1 MTISVR
7 DRKLLWGRS
16 GNRCAF
22 TDCRR
27 LLTIEAEETGRDAVV
42 SHEAHIVAEEEDGP
56 RGISPLSRAERD
68 AYPNRILLCL
78 EHHKIVDDDPDHW
91 TVDRL
96 LEMKATHEAWI
107 QDVTSPDD
115 QERLATELI
124 YADIVQRTER
134 EADLDDWQNWTSTL
148 LYPRP
153 FIRSDDL
160 ERIERLRKWLFTRPW
175 PGTLPDLQRA
185 FENFERILHDLA
197 MVCQLGFEEDEW
209 AHGLMLTPEYKVR
222 EVSQARYDKL
232 LEQNK
237 WTTRLIYDLV
247 LELTRAANLLCDRIR
262 RRLDP
267 LFRVEEGVLMVE
279 PGAGALYT
287 SWARPTYQAE
297 EMDSLYPGLE
307 PFLDARVGRDI
318 HYGEGR
324 HDGGLA
330 AITPFTT

>member
-1 MTISVR
+1 
-7 DRKLLWGRS
+7 
-16 GNRCAF
+16 
-22 TDCRR
+22 
-27 LLTIEAEETGRDAVV
+27 
-42 SHEAHIVAEEEDGP
+42 
-56 RGISPLSRAERD
+56 
-68 AYPNRILLCL
+68 
-78 EHHKIVDDDPDHW
+78 VDDDPDHW

-134 EADLDDWQNWTSTL
+134 EADFDDWQNWTSTL

-175 PGTLPDLQRA
+175 PGTLPDLERA

-197 MVCQLGFEEDEW
+197 MVCQLGLEEDEW
-209 AHGLMLTPEYKVR
+209 AHGRMLTPEYKVR
-222 EVSQARYDKL
+222 VVSQARYDKL

-247 LELTRAANLLCDRIR
+247 LELSRAANLLCDRIR

-279 PGAGALYT
+279 PGAGT
-287 SWARPTYQAE
+287 VQPSWARPTYQAE

-307 PFLDARVGRDI
+307 AFLEARVGRDT
-318 HYGEGR
+318 HFGEGR

-330 AITPFTT
+330 AVTPFTF